1 MRMKILD
8 KGSWSKE
15 EVDTPIFGDLDVM
28 GSLPV
33 HEELGKEITLG
44 FTLYSAYNWRQ
55 VQDNYS
61 D

>member
-1 MRMKILD
+1 MRIEVLD

-15 EVDTPIFGDLDVM
+15 EVVIPIFGDLDVM

-33 HEELGKEITLG
+33 HEELGKEIPLG
-44 FTLYSAYNWRQ
+44 FTLHSAYNWRQ

-61 D
+61 N